1 MIRHYIIMSSSYT
14 DGKRIALDITE
25 ESLLNA
31 DSIETIVGDIR
42 NNCDDDVP
50 LSTHYIQTKD
60 KTWQSVEEY
69 DPFFENVE
77 CTRSVEEFAQKIKI
91 DRVIKGLDVA
101 NYIASKILCT
111 HLKLEKLVYLAYAD
125 YLCKYHS
132 KLFEDQI
139 YAFTHGPVVN
149 SVYEMFKRS
158 GASYVDPQDYDG
170 EMQKTVYVKEMP
182 AKSRILFAKH
192 GVEKIQSI
200 DQTISNYGEL
210 TAGQLVDLTHRD
222 GSPWSRVDSS
232 RAYQLISD
240 SLIERYHSVE
250 IQ

>member
-1 MIRHYIIMSSSYT
+1 MSSSYT

-25 ESLLNA
+25 DSLLNA

-42 NNCDDDVP
+42 HNCDDDVP

-60 KTWQSVEEY
+60 KTWRSVEEY

-77 CTRSVEEFAQKIKI
+77 CTKSVEEFAEKIKI
-91 DRVIKGLDVA
+91 DRDIKGLDVA

-111 HLKLEKLVYLAYAD
+111 HLKLEKLVYLSYAD

-139 YAFTHGPVVN
+139 YAFTHGPVVD
-149 SVYEMFKRS
+149 SVYKMFKRS
-158 GASYVDPQDYDG
+158 GSSYVDPRDYD
-170 EMQKTVYVKEMP
+170 EETQQTVYVKEMP

-192 GVEKIQSI
+192 GVEKIRSI
-200 DQTISNYGEL
+200 DQTISDYGNM

-222 GSPWSRVDSS
+222 GSPWSKVDSS
-232 RAYQLISD
+232 RAYQIISD

-250 IQ
+250 I